1 MKKLI
6 WIFSISLLLV
16 ASTSCNS
23 GNKGT
28 NGKNDKTSTE
38 VKKDGQSSAA
48 QAQPDEKQ
56 EADQQ
61 QVQKTKDINPIQIT
75 TADFKDKIW
84 DYENDPEAWAY
95 KGTLPCVVDFY
106 ADWCKPC
113 KRVAPIMDDL
123 ADYYA
128 GRVQFYKVNTDDE
141 RELSTVFQISSI
153 PAILFAPSEG
163 KPAMQPGAMTKEDY
177 IKIIDKFVLKIDNK
191 SNDNSK
197 LKS

>member
-6 WIFSISLLLV
+6 QVSFLSLFLL
-16 ASTSCNS
+16 AATSCNT
-23 GNKGT
+23 GNEGAQE
-28 NGKNDKTSTE
+28 NNSKTSTE
-38 VKKDGQSSAA
+38 AQSNGA
-48 QAQPDEKQ
+48 QNQMI
-56 EADQQ
+56 DQQ
-61 QVQKTKDINPIQIT
+61 TPQQKRTQNSEDINPIQIT

-95 KGTLPCVVDFY
+95 KGDLPCVVDFY

-163 KPAMQPGAMTKEDY
+163 KPAMQPGAMTKDDY
-177 IKIIDKFVLKIDNK
+177 IKIIDKFVLKIDDK